1 MSERQ
6 PEPPMKFKRSDDD
19 EPDVE
24 GHRLYGVEDPG
35 KSRLNDDESDDS
47 QDTGEGRSR

>member
-6 PEPPMKFKRSDDD
+6 PEPPMKWKRSDDD

-24 GHRLYGVEDPG
+24 GHRFHAPDRFVGDGVTP
-35 KSRLNDDESDDS
+35 ESDEAPED
-47 QDTGEGRSR
+47 GEGRYK